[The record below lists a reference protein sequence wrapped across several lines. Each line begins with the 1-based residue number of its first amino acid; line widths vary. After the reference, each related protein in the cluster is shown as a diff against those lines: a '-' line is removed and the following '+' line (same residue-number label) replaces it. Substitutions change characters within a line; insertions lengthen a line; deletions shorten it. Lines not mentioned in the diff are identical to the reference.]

1 MLGEFGPADASATRI
16 LGSRNEGAPFS
27 AAEDLL
33 HPPAM
38 QQRRIFLLSPAS
50 CGGKRAA
57 LLFNPRADFAVAQRV
72 RSEEGAPLGEVF
84 SFLSGLYFRGKLNY
98 ARAFE
103 NPPPR
108 RASGV
113 HIITPTDGLCSPGVM
128 VTLKDLERFA
138 AVPIEADESR
148 YRYPLELDARR
159 LAEKVGPRCEVVL
172 LGSVAT
178 GKYVDVL
185 EPIFGKKLVFP
196 KEFVGHGDMA
206 RGGMLLK
213 RAESGKEL
221 TYIPVSN
228 PKRLGIRASKRAR
241 AALEARQEV

>member
-1 MLGEFGPADASATRI
+1 M
-16 LGSRNEGAPFS
+16 
-27 AAEDLL
+27 
-33 HPPAM
+33 
-38 QQRRIFLLSPAS
+38 RRRQIFLLSPAS

-57 LLFNPRADFAVAQRV
+57 LLFNDRAEFDIAKRV

-84 SFLSGLYFRGKLNY
+84 SFLSGLYFRGKITY
-98 ARAFE
+98 ARMFE

-113 HIITPTDGLCSPGVM
+113 HIITPTDGLCSPYVI

-138 AVPIEADESR
+138 TVPIEAEESR
-148 YRYPLELDARR
+148 YRWPLERDAKK
-159 LAEKVGPRCEVVL
+159 LAEKIGPKCDVVL

-185 EPIFGKKLVFP
+185 QPIFGDRLLFP
-196 KEFVGHGDMA
+196 QEFVGHGDMA
-206 RGGMLLK
+206 RGGILLQ
-213 RAESGKEL
+213 RATSGVEL

-228 PKRLGIRASKRAR
+228 PSRLGIRATKKAR
-241 AALEARQEV
+241 AEFDARLEANP

>member
-1 MLGEFGPADASATRI
+1 V
-16 LGSRNEGAPFS
+16 
-27 AAEDLL
+27 
-33 HPPAM
+33 

-50 CGGKRAA
+50 CGGKKAA
-57 LLFNPRADFAVAQRV
+57 LLFNPRAEFTVAQRI
-72 RSEEGAPLGEVF
+72 RSPEGAPLGEVF

-113 HIITPTDGLCSPGVM
+113 HIITPTDGLCSPGAIVG
-128 VTLKDLERFA
+128 LKDIERYGS
-138 AVPIEADESR
+138 VPIEADESR
-148 YRYPLELDARR
+148 YRYPLERDATK
-159 LAEKVGPRCEVVL
+159 LAEKIGAKCDVVL

-185 EPIFGKKLVFP
+185 EPIFGKRLVFP
-196 KEFVGHGDMA
+196 REFIGHGDMA

-221 TYIPVSN
+221 TYVPVSD
-228 PKRLGIRASKRAR
+228 PARLGIRATKKAR
-241 AALEARQEV
+241 AEFDARLEAGR

>member
-1 MLGEFGPADASATRI
+1 M
-16 LGSRNEGAPFS
+16 
-27 AAEDLL
+27 
-33 HPPAM
+33 
-38 QQRRIFLLSPAS
+38 QRRQIFLLSPAS

-57 LLFNPRADFAVAQRV
+57 LLFNDRAEFDIAKRV

-84 SFLSGLYFRGKLNY
+84 SFLSGLYFRGKITY
-98 ARAFE
+98 ARMFE

-113 HIITPTDGLCSPGVM
+113 HIITPTDGLCSPYVI

-138 AVPIEADESR
+138 TVPIEAEESR
-148 YRYPLELDARR
+148 YRWPLERDAKK
-159 LAEKVGPRCEVVL
+159 LAEKIGPKCDVVL

-185 EPIFGKKLVFP
+185 QPILGERLLFP
-196 KEFVGHGDMA
+196 QEFVGHGDMA
-206 RGGMLLK
+206 RGGILLQ
-213 RAESGKEL
+213 RAASGVEL

-228 PKRLGIRASKRAR
+228 PSRLGIRATKKAR
-241 AALEARQEV
+241 AEFDARLEANP

>member
-1 MLGEFGPADASATRI
+1 VL
-16 LGSRNEGAPFS
+16 
-27 AAEDLL
+27 
-33 HPPAM
+33 
-38 QQRRIFLLSPAS
+38 QRRIFLLSPAS

-57 LLFNPRADFAVAQRV
+57 LLFNPRADFTVAQRV

-103 NPPPR
+103 NPPRR

-113 HIITPTDGLCSPGVM
+113 HIITPTDGLCSPGAM
-128 VTLKDLERFA
+128 VTLEDLERFA

-148 YRYPLELDARR
+148 YRYPLEVDAKR
-159 LAEKVGPRCEVVL
+159 LAEKIGPRCEVIL

-185 EPIFGKKLVFP
+185 EPIFGNKLLFP

-213 RAESGKEL
+213 RAESGIEL

-228 PKRLGIRASKRAR
+228 PDRLGKSATKKTRAEFDAR
-241 AALEARQEV
+241 LETRV